1 MTSHDGAAWIL
12 LEGLDGRA
20 GKTAIEDAIAV
31 EEENEIRA
39 RPAAQRLVQAFIA
52 ASCGGEGRAGSSSTT
67 GTPSCRATDGLPS
80 FDPEST

>member
-1 MTSHDGAAWIL
+1 MTGHDGAAWIL

-20 GKTAIEDAIAV
+20 GKAAIEDAIAV

-52 ASCGGEGRAGSSSTT
+52 ASCGGERSGRIELDHGHAE
-67 GTPSCRATDGLPS
+67 LPR
-80 FDPEST
+80 DRWTAVVRP